1 MKINVELTD
10 GKDWKGVKRSFR
22 GWTRI
27 LQRSSGGRAIT
38 AAMETNWRLINA
50 RLPLT
55 IVSRARVG
63 SQRRASCNSFTYRT
77 SILRVKELIHRRK
90 RDFRYAYVTSNN
102 FYTLIYLCVCF
113 IVSLKF
119 TREEGRKY
127 YSLLLSMI
135 GPLLILN
142 IILSSAKFYNARWCW
157 RIKPDTRRATSKKD
171 RVSRKVFFKKSFKID
186 FCIRDII
193 SDRGFFKDRKSNKI
207 RWEEVYF
214 DFTELSKRKITLMRK
229 IF

>member
-1 MKINVELTD
+1 MRGLARSDELAAIH
-10 GKDWKGVKRSFR
+10 S
-22 GWTRI
+22 RI
-27 LQRSSGGRAIT
+27 
-38 AAMETNWRLINA
+38 E
-50 RLPLT
+50 
-55 IVSRARVG
+55 
-63 SQRRASCNSFTYRT
+63 
-77 SILRVKELIHRRK
+77 LRVKELIHRRK

-102 FYTLIYLCVCF
+102 FYTLVYLSVCF

-142 IILSSAKFYNARWCW
+142 IILSGAK
-157 RIKPDTRRATSKKD
+157 RIKLDTRGATSKKTIGLVEKFSLKS
-171 RVSRKVFFKKSFKID
+171 RLKSTFVSEISYRIED
-186 FCIRDII
+186 F
-193 SDRGFFKDRKSNKI
+193 SKDRKSNKI